1 MIVLNGKA
9 HLTLCTWDSVPHLS
23 EEVKE
28 ELLQSYPAYQRD
40 ARSKGIPALG
50 SGAIYPVSESD
61 LVVGDFELPPHW
73 PRAYGLDVGWSRTAA
88 IWGALNRD
96 SDCLYLYSEHYR
108 GEAEA
113 VIHSEA
119 IKARGAWIP
128 GAIDPSARGRSQVDG
143 RQLMQMYIDLGL
155 QLHDADNA
163 VEAGCYQLLMRMTTG
178 RLKVFKSLQSWLS
191 EFRLYRRDE
200 KGRIVKERDHL
211 MDATRYLWSRFLDI
225 AKPVPGPQP
234 KPQTVYYTVGRGSSG
249 GTGWMG

>member
-9 HLTLCTWDSVPHLS
+9 HLTLCTWQQVPHLS
-23 EEVKE
+23 PEVQD
-28 ELLQSYPAYQRD
+28 ELLATYPAYQRD

-61 LVVGDFELPPHW
+61 IAVPDFELPAHW
-73 PRAYGLDVGWSRTAA
+73 PRAYGLDVGWNRTAA
-88 IWGALNRD
+88 VWGALNRD

-113 VIHSEA
+113 VIHTEA

-128 GAIDPSARGRSQVDG
+128 GAIDPSARGRSQIDG

-155 QLHDADNA
+155 QLNDADNA
-163 VEAGCYQLLMRMTTG
+163 VESGIYQLLMRLSTG

-200 KGRIVKERDHL
+200 KGRIIKERDPL
-211 MDATRYLWSRFLDI
+211 MDASRYLWSRFLDI
-225 AKPVPGPQP
+225 AKPVPGPAP
-234 KPQTVYYTVGRGSSG
+234 KPKTEYYTVGRGSSG
-249 GTGWMG
+249 ATGWRG